1 MSHESLQQQQGQKD
15 QQSSPNI
22 YDNQLKVF
30 SIQLLSQLGLVT
42 YNFTMKKRR
51 QNHNHDAL
59 ILLWKVYRYEIM
71 VAGVEQMVELI
82 RVDKSRFGMIKV
94 ELALYGV
101 KSNKKGHYKTLLL

>member
-1 MSHESLQQQQGQKD
+1 
-15 QQSSPNI
+15 
-22 YDNQLKVF
+22 
-30 SIQLLSQLGLVT
+30 
-42 YNFTMKKRR
+42 
-51 QNHNHDAL
+51 
-59 ILLWKVYRYEIM
+59 M